1 MSQHESVGG
10 FDTRL
15 ADSRVDWTPKPW
27 CGLLQLAHLLS
38 LLEPANRRPQHQ
50 WIDEA
55 RLLLPAKY
63 FNGRMQNKEYEQM
76 GL

>member
-1 MSQHESVGG
+1 
-10 FDTRL
+10 
-15 ADSRVDWTPKPW
+15 
-27 CGLLQLAHLLS
+27 

-50 WIDEA
+50 WIDGA

>member
-1 MSQHESVGG
+1 M
-10 FDTRL
+10 TP
-15 ADSRVDWTPKPW
+15 DWPILVNLTPKPW